1 MPVLREKMVNEKE
14 RIKKIIEILREN
26 YPNSRTALNY
36 KNPLQLLVATILSAQ
51 CTDVKVNQVTPSL
64 FEKYPTAAD
73 LARADR
79 EELEKIIRP
88 TGFYRNK
95 AKSIKQAAAVIE
107 KDFSGKIPDTMEEL
121 ITLPGV
127 ARKTANIILSSV
139 FRKAEGI
146 AVDTHVKRLAGRL
159 GLSHEKNPDKIEKD
173 LMKLIPREDW
183 LDFNYMLVNHGRKI
197 CQAKKPKCSQCVL
210 RQLCPSAE

>member
-1 MPVLREKMVNEKE
+1 MKNEKE
-14 RIKKIIEILREN
+14 RIKKIISLLREK
-26 YPNSRTALNY
+26 YPQSRTALHY

-51 CTDVKVNQVTPSL
+51 CTDAKVNQITPRL
-64 FEKYPTAAD
+64 FEKYPTASD
-73 LARADR
+73 LAEADR

-95 AKSIKQAAAVIE
+95 AKSIQEAAAVIE
-107 KDFSGKIPDTMEEL
+107 KEFSGQVPDTMDKL
-121 ITLPGV
+121 VKLPGV

-159 GLSHEKNPDKIEKD
+159 GLSREKNPDKIEKD
-173 LMKLIPREDW
+173 LMSLIPREDW

-197 CQAKKPKCSQCVL
+197 CQAKNPNCSQCIL
-210 RQLCPSAE
+210 QQLCPSAE

>member
-1 MPVLREKMVNEKE
+1 MKNEKE
-14 RIKKIIEILREN
+14 RIKKIISLLREK
-26 YPNSRTALNY
+26 YPQSRTALHY

-51 CTDVKVNQVTPSL
+51 CTDAKVNQITPRL
-64 FEKYPTAAD
+64 FEKYPTASD
-73 LARADR
+73 LAEADR

-95 AKSIKQAAAVIE
+95 AKSIQEAAAVIE
-107 KDFSGKIPDTMEEL
+107 KEFSGQVPDTMDKL
-121 ITLPGV
+121 VKLPGV

-159 GLSHEKNPDKIEKD
+159 GLSREKNPDKIEKD
-173 LMKLIPREDW
+173 LMNLIPREDW

-197 CQAKKPKCSQCVL
+197 CQAKNPNCSQCIL

>member
-1 MPVLREKMVNEKE
+1 MKNEKE
-14 RIKKIIEILREN
+14 RIKKIISLLREK
-26 YPNSRTALNY
+26 YPQSRTALHY

-51 CTDVKVNQVTPSL
+51 CTDAKVNQITPRL
-64 FEKYPTAAD
+64 FEKYPTASD
-73 LARADR
+73 LAEADR

-95 AKSIKQAAAVIE
+95 AKSIQEAAAVIE
-107 KDFSGKIPDTMEEL
+107 KEFSGQVPDTMDKL
-121 ITLPGV
+121 VKLPGV

-159 GLSHEKNPDKIEKD
+159 GLSREKNPDKIEKD
-173 LMKLIPREDW
+173 LMNLIPREDW

-197 CQAKKPKCSQCVL
+197 CQAKNPNCSQCIL
-210 RQLCPSAE
+210 RQFCPSAE